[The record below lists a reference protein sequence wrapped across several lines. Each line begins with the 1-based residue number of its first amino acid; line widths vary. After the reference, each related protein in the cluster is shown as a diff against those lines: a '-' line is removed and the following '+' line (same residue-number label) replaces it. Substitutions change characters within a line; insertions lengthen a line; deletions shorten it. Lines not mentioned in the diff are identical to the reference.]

1 VYEAA
6 QNGAPHAAEADMR
19 NPQDGEQETPAAWVD
34 DPEPE
39 QPQDWPAEP
48 EESAHVTSEAPE
60 PTIQAPPYA
69 DSAPP
74 LPFNREYAESACRGT
89 AARAP
94 ASVVAGLIMGLED
107 APDIPALE
115 WERRMQTTAQTQ
127 TARYHGLPP
136 EERAQVD
143 AVYQARREALQA
155 QGPPREAGRQ
165 SGAWAVA

>member
-1 VYEAA
+1 
-6 QNGAPHAAEADMR
+6 MR
-19 NPQDGEQETPAAWVD
+19 IPQGGEPETPVAWVD

-39 QPQDWPAEP
+39 QPQDWAAEP
-48 EESAHVTSEAPE
+48 EPAHVTSEAPE
-60 PTIQAPPYA
+60 PTQAPPYA
-69 DSAPP
+69 ESAPP

-94 ASVVAGLIMGLED
+94 ASAAARLIAGLEAATD
-107 APDIPALE
+107 VPALE
-115 WERRMQTTAQTQ
+115 WERRMQTTAP

-143 AVYQARREALQA
+143 GIYLARREALQGE
-155 QGPPREAGRQ
+155 GPPREAGRQ